1 MRMHKCRAMAGAAV
15 LGRALESRIG
25 DDRIGAVHFLEMK
38 IGKTETSREM
48 LPPAVCTST
57 GTEIA

>member
-1 MRMHKCRAMAGAAV
+1 MCMNQCWSLAFAAVRYGAAERGV
-15 LGRALESRIG
+15 TFNRV
-25 DDRIGAVHFLEMK
+25 GAVTILDVQAGITRNQF
-38 IGKTETSREM
+38 EM